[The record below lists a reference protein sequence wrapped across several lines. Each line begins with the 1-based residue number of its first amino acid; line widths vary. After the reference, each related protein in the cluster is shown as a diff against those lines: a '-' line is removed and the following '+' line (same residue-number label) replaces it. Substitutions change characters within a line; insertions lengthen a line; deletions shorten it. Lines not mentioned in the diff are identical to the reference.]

1 MADQT
6 PPILS
11 GTLTK
16 RGGKDL
22 YGKNTWRLRHFQ
34 LHLASEKKFFH
45 HQQRFNDE
53 EEKDADEEEER
64 RAFNKK
70 EKSTLKYYASEPTH
84 SRQQPKGMF
93 EVTSKSTVVTLED
106 EKILEEHG
114 LGSKYLGKKLFAFY
128 SKMDV
133 SAKEINSGVSNSV
146 VVCECENQ
154 QVLQSWVTALSD
166 AIARERSRKAKNG
179 EKDGNGS
186 DDESDTEVDA
196 NGRKRKS
203 GGEKKNSLQR
213 HQTKHARRSFFKGA
227 LERAGLTGPL
237 GGVGV
242 PTHLEAVWEQ
252 IAFVDVMADD
262 ALGFDERLMRIRD
275 EKMAVRETL
284 ETMSDSC
291 STISRALGSLQF
303 PMSVPETNA
312 IMEVRRSLDDLTLL
326 CRQIPAGTQDNNAFT
341 AFLSVF
347 IDRVRSM
354 RPGALL
360 MFPGGWS
367 TQNDGKSRALI
378 YTLQRLQGSFVFS
391 VTNTGDGLEYHPVK
405 ADPSSD
411 GFLYGLTTQLTE
423 IPMDMCLDSS
433 TWALLLR
440 PIVHP
445 QKTAEIAKD
454 QIYAKVLPMLNGRP
468 LFASVGATPLRTVQ
482 FAPKPA
488 GGDLSFS
495 LCALEAARCALC
507 SLGCPPKRANALV
520 EVGVRHVMLEEALRN
535 VSEISLLNTSACVAL
550 ETACKTLARVA
561 TPYAEKLAKVEREN
575 GGQNADASNVGPVPP
590 EILARILK
598 CVEATRLRAANARRP
613 TLLPPPL
620 ASPIAPRDASN
631 MQLFGKIMLEG
642 GTNLLAGDAKPPP
655 IIRPVELSMVPDI
668 VTSVEEAAL
677 AMRKAAHCCSILANQ
692 ADLTTNSYS
701 HRVALL
707 VHLFVHVL
715 PCPMPLTHKDR
726 ETHCFWRSARP
737 KYETQ
742 LELAR
747 SLNLCLRH
755 FATASMSVSATR
767 SFDANRLLTLSCMAA
782 ITDATLR
789 MKPCDFPSV
798 FCEHYDG
805 VNEGPTTLFGFDTG
819 PFAVE
824 AEYLRFHCPERMTK
838 LTKVLDYFHSLTE
851 SVQSS
856 HTLFRWEDD
865 QQGMTFGPGEARL
878 LDQVALAIGYERS
891 PDALSN
897 YFSCENRDMA
907 DHYPELVAL
916 RDSVFMFKALMAPT
930 SDSLPDLRRWTFQD
944 SQLNWKIERD
954 ERSGAYNLNVTAFD
968 RQMRVA
974 PWARELRMVADKD
987 VDPKTGKKK
996 RIYGFRS
1003 VFGGGFLAKSVGD
1016 KRPRCPPS
1024 GGNPSNLV
1032 GMRIDTEE
1040 DVLHLQTLPTFDD
1053 LLKPS
1058 ETELLLTYLTAPMVR
1073 VPLSLRLFADATR
1086 CRALSSHEIQQV
1098 LDAVLFEPGPW
1109 QPPGLVFVPQEIP
1122 ASTRQHMATPC
1133 GVLFHELS
1141 HAPAPLIDAA
1151 EELLALSLELDT
1163 GRHDAPAVPGVLF
1176 STRALTR
1183 MLAFITTLME
1193 QEHIEDPKMRTR
1205 GVQPPPKSK
1214 KSLEN
1219 AKERVSKVISAR
1231 VRPVIRRWLN
1241 RAAKC
1246 GAARA
1251 ACALHAHL
1259 AYTYYWTT
1267 KPEDYDL
1274 EAATTLFTAQAYIF
1288 VNHVF
1293 VDTPDGSESM
1303 DRKLAKDTGENLMDL
1318 GFPPNEIFDLF
1329 QRQRKNMLAWAKG
1342 NEKECNDVMNGIV
1355 IALTTRESSS
1365 SVPSAQQEATD
1376 ASAHD
1381 RGWRLSGE
1389 GRFVAHPKDETTE
1402 EWQRKTE
1409 NTKNV
1414 LLEEYGEHYGEW
1426 LLATTTQ
1433 NAEMEVNCQ
1442 LGEFTVRR
1450 NRLRPLENAV
1460 RELPDFV
1467 AALDSVLRE
1476 RNEEFRQ
1483 RLLKDDDDVDEDDS
1497 FTRLLA
1503 ASNSKS
1509 IIATV
1514 LKNTDEIGKKT
1525 GDGKSPFAEF
1535 DASDE
1540 VVHCAEVRNTEHR
1553 KWLRLV
1559 GLRHDIEIWDP
1570 DPRVPTHNFT
1580 RPYAT
1585 NASAGAKVMNVLSVV
1600 GLGSGS
1606 GLTEKERWIMD
1617 RLEPI
1622 IHGPAAAFLKGV
1634 ELFLPSETF
1643 KGPIA
1648 TLRGVGAPDVVAPE
1662 VQKSS
1667 WWWGKATKVPKTSVA
1682 DEENA
1687 NKLLTEVVV
1696 VRDPPLVQVFRVES
1710 FGRRWRRA
1718 LVFASNASWCLADV
1732 DPDGEPSLK
1741 DPNERFLLSAV
1752 RLGSRVQSLV
1762 VTRHISSK
1770 LGRQAFVPERHL
1782 RGIIPQALLQ
1792 DYSFWRSEVT
1802 GDLYGTARPTAK
1814 HPRTIIYVQI
1824 EGAKGATTPPAEED
1838 PTVSALDSV
1847 FSGSASTS
1855 KSGLFVDDARGI
1867 VHRIPMPTKDA
1878 SDFDFDPQSMPE
1890 GTLVLV
1896 DLLYAAAGHT
1906 SSVEEM
1912 EGENDDVS
1920 NLLSPRAE
1928 SNETRQNPLKA
1939 LARSIAA
1946 VEGLAHALVWVDRK
1960 TGSGAGGSKNNNAS
1974 EYIPVRRVELPRL
1987 GISFHAVKD
1996 TTASS
2001 QTRLEC
2007 EEHAGLFLASAR
2019 TPMLDRLLS
2028 GLPHAMLLEARDGQL
2043 AVLLP
2048 AGAAPRRAAIDAVAK
2063 LGASK
2068 GLGADVIVDR
2078 WDIAWHDAVGDSKH
2092 YVYTVHASH
2101 AHLVCDS
2108 LASALYLCTMRF
2120 LARRYDDVKK
2130 LVDLL
2135 LCENDPTSE
2144 EAQLWD
2150 ALGLAAIEDPNPD
2163 ACAARIKI
2171 LRAAKGTAAMD
2182 RLAGLGFNESVECLK
2197 YVQNWRAISANVRLT
2212 AEEELDVV
2220 DQTTASARVTEA
2232 QRASLR
2238 TRRKNRDEKTLE
2250 EIIASDPLLL
2260 NRASYL
2266 RLLVHHE
2273 RKLLMND
2280 QLNNSLGQTQGF
2292 PLFYPPIPE
2301 HSEFDSIEDF
2311 SAFDDAIT
2319 GDGPLGKLAGWTSSY
2334 SRPDDVSVNG
2344 SNGLNAVNKWIE
2356 SGSLALQKEHGFP
2369 LLFELLT
2376 STVQL
2381 RVLPGDDPHRW
2392 GRALLRFVPKQQSEK
2407 AGTLMSILRVL
2418 AANADIARECPRAE
2432 ERTLG
2437 VKLSAMFTQDGAV
2450 GQLLKRVKPYLKE
2463 NRDRLPS
2470 QMNYIGDRYASPPAC
2485 EMVIDAWYQTLL
2497 NGSKWALPRF
2507 ASATLRQRKYPLE
2520 NDPQV
2525 LQKYGANNLATV
2537 DLNYLSSQPLAVID
2551 LASIIVPVEDDRAG
2565 DAIQGCLENGSGGLP
2580 FDVSRHPSSATP
2592 IAKQTLTRLRQDL
2605 KSSADRIAKQK
2616 QEPVNVATN
2625 ELTLNGFTSFDCEQ
2639 IAIEAAASKAGQ
2651 ASINARAVLRS
2662 ILEKLAKQVAL
2673 DRAAASEAAM
2683 VATATANGLDRS
2695 ATVRFEM
2702 LRLGLQRRSG
2712 AWAEAT
2718 YDDLL
2723 EAMACEHG
2731 EKNLLKITPGVT
2743 SDKVKQALH
2752 LTAQALLLTARA
2764 AQGAKC
2770 AAAAA
2775 DTLLAL
2781 SKCAKTVERDG
2792 KASLALDLGLR
2803 ARGLAKMLCEKRSYF
2818 KKSVVANREQQ
2829 QKQAVA
2835 DELDP
2840 FAESP
2845 ATPSPTYLTYDPRL
2859 LMFEFSLAIIL
2870 RQRQVQ
2876 LTKQFV
2882 QSAERG
2888 GGECAQMLMGEGKTT
2903 VVCPLLGYLLA
2914 TDTRMVCQVVPHA
2927 LLEFS
2932 RGTLRK
2938 SYSGVIRRSVVTL
2951 KFDRYTTLSDGK
2963 LLDAMRKARDERAI
2977 VITSPTALK
2986 SLALKFLEAL
2996 HLLDQSHV
3004 AFEES
3009 RMNSSILKQSK
3020 DIVTKMF
3027 GVRRGKSRS
3036 ERVADAGAL
3045 SEEELEALR
3054 KEAFCAS
3061 EIFQIF
3067 HQGLLILDE
3076 VDLILHPLKSELH
3089 WPLGQ
3094 RIPLDFCQSR
3104 IGDGLRWKLPFFLLD
3119 AVFSLSNETNGFMPS
3134 TKEAQGSQE
3143 ATEILKLIHT
3153 RITDAIKEKAVQ
3165 AVPHVC
3171 VLDRKW
3177 YHQSLRPLLARWISV
3192 WLRAH
3197 GALRN
3202 MDDETSIAFLL
3213 RGDRSASTQLQREA
3227 EDEGVKMAN
3236 LARDWLNALLP
3247 HVLSK
3252 INRVTFGLLT
3262 LHDVKNLEEWT
3273 QASVP
3278 LSRRLLAVPFVG
3290 KDIPSRTNEFSHPDV
3305 VIGLTIAA
3313 YRIEG
3318 LRRSDFKIV
3327 LKAMLEQFSN
3337 EAGAQQKRP
3346 SSLKWA
3352 YWVRLAGKSVRG
3364 EARAKAQLEARR
3376 KSAHQGTHS
3385 HLNVGK
3391 VSGFDALLADI
3402 SNVELNQSL
3411 DASFQSSPSWLNDEN
3426 ETWPLNLVDMR
3437 DHEQVE
3443 ELYQLLRLVPEVI
3456 ETYLDTFVFPE
3467 TAKHQGM
3474 KLSATGQELGGDV
3487 LFPVRLGFS
3496 GTPADLLPSELGA
3509 PKFELGT
3516 DAKVLATLSDRTV
3529 VSCNDMSSDWTV
3541 DNILKTIATAEP
3553 PLHALI
3559 DAGALITGKS
3569 NRAVAK
3575 FLLENGLEWAEG
3587 CVFLDEN
3594 DAQMILMRRGPWE
3607 VIPLARVAA
3616 MPYSKRFSFYDQ
3628 VHTTGMD
3635 IKQAAASR
3643 AALTLGK
3650 DMTLRDYAQGAW
3662 RMRGLG
3668 NGQTLE
3674 LIITPEVSKLVATEV
3689 AIGEGRLPQTRI
3701 AELQSMTDDEA
3712 ERMRLRDVLAWLTI
3726 NTMRAENVQAGLLAE
3741 QRAANVWRKH
3751 AYRLLLE
3758 RNMTVGSHKC
3768 TDETQ
3773 KCLDVFRERVTF
3785 IVQNAIPEKMSA
3797 SRRLAQL
3804 CRQYEHIIM
3813 HNEKAKEHLRNIV
3826 ADVTRMEAATLE
3838 AKQRVAM
3845 AAANNDG
3852 SEAAGDLGFDGA
3864 NVDRVLQ
3871 SEQVQENE
3879 QEQETEQEQEQEK
3892 EEEKMEEIIEESAAV
3907 VKYSRDDETQ
3917 IAWKLDDLAEPQRL
3931 PFYKMQ
3937 TFKVYQPGMKLKH
3950 TDPLP
3955 FPDYCWLSKNYFKP
3969 GWALNAHRRLKNSII
3984 VMDLIPDLDEL
3995 ASDLTK
4001 GSSSTGQQNRLSMAQ
4016 EDALRA
4022 AFSMFDGGGTGALNE
4037 RELKDVLRAIDAVV
4051 DDDEVRLTELAKEV
4065 AHDAAKLGLP
4075 SSGAGVTFEE
4085 LKRVIRQKNIYALQN
4100 GRYYVGV
4107 SLAEAE
4113 SIRVAMHFSDCD
4125 ERSNGDIVK
4134 FKNVQVAL
4142 RIAGGTLLEGSRRYA
4157 PAGVFQGATAEQCF
4171 RFLDSQ
4177 LDFEE
4182 REVSLLLR
4190 ALQEAPCDKRAA
4202 FFDAVRNC
4210 RRRPR
4215 IPWQETPLAKA
4226 LTTADEFHL
4235 LASRALTARVRAQL
4249 KRKRMRLL
4257 DCFRA
4262 FDVERAG
4269 SLSYESLY
4277 GGLSWLGV
4285 ELSPTQMLDLAK
4297 RVNVSGTGVVSR
4309 EEFEIAFGPD
4319 DDWQKEWEEEDRVNA
4334 VGGGHK
4340 YHQNANGNTSMNNMM
4355 MESQFPSNRDVIP
4368 ASSNNSIDDLLGGAG
4383 PPLPRYDQQ
4392 PVSHQQ
4398 KKKVVNTTAN
4408 VSIDDGTG
4416 LGDWAS
4422 MGMAATLPDIAPK
4435 KPAPAATKLSGHVPS
4450 RDDPFGLGSKKAG
4463 VTAAT
4468 HSAAPP
4474 QPEMLAFED
4483 WLSGDVSNSLS
4494 QNPRN
4499 STTATGDLMGGSNT
4513 MRNNQAS
4520 GAAAIEDARANI
4532 SAKSLHKESDREKM
4546 RKDAASDAKLTRDV
4560 VRNFAVSLVHHKN
4573 FTRSWSSEGTGSR
4586 KFGTTWFP
4594 TGVVAAF
4601 ASSSDVSKLSKK
4613 ERINVGYFA
4622 SSSRGGPAADGAF
4635 AFEVNDGSAFALTG
4649 SQNMPRMIERLF
4661 PLPVRFRQIFAQQWK
4676 SSGLFAWLPIAPPG
4690 HIALGMVFTSS
4701 AEAPSIAK
4709 TNVRCVPEIWC
4720 ERPSVA
4726 PKIAW
4731 SNEGSGGAP
4740 CSIWRVNSLGMC
4752 YAKIG
4757 FDAPRPEELW
4767 DIKRGNLI
4775 PAEAF
4780 NSIRVDVNQN
4790 SNLHNYKT
4798 SYGGTGI
4805 SSDSPGAPPR
4815 TVARSGTGQA
4825 RQTGYRPNQ
4834 DHGRGGYGAS
4844 SLI

>member
-550 ETACKTLARVA
+550 ETACKTLARFA

-1246 GAARA
+1246 GAVRA

-1259 AYTYYWTT
+1259 AYTYYWT

-1293 VDTPDGSESM
+1293 LDTPDGSESM

-1483 RLLKDDDDVDEDDS
+1483 RLLKDDEDVDEDDS

-1535 DASDE
+1535 DASEE

-4494 QNPRN
+4494 QNPRS

-4726 PKIAW
+4726 PKMAW

-4752 YAKIG
+4752 YAKVG

-4805 SSDSPGAPPR
+4805 SSDSPGAPSR

>member
-1 MADQT
+1 MSDFKAPVIQ
-6 PPILS
+6 

-34 LHLASEKKFFH
+34 LHLSNESCTTT
-45 HQQRFNDE
+45 N
-53 EEKDADEEEER
+53 
-64 RAFNKK
+64 NVNNS
-70 EKSTLKYYASEPTH
+70 KSVLKYYASEPKDFGYNT
-84 SRQQPKGMF
+84 QPKGSF
-93 EVTSKSTVVTLED
+93 SITSKSTVITLED
-106 EKILEEHG
+106 EKSLEEHG
-114 LGSKYLGKKLFAFY
+114 LGQKYVGKKLFAFY
-128 SKMDV
+128 SKTDV
-133 SAKEINSGVSNSV
+133 NVKEINSGVSNSV
-146 VVCECENQ
+146 VVCECETQ
-154 QVLQSWVTALSD
+154 QVLQEWVTALSD
-166 AIARERSRKAKNG
+166 AIQRERTRKANKTNN
-179 EKDGNGS
+179 NGS
-186 DDESDTEVDA
+186 INNTNESDQSDDDEITNHKNS
-196 NGRKRKS
+196 NKRS
-203 GGEKKNSLQR
+203 RELNSLQR
-213 HQTKHARRSFFKGA
+213 HQKKHAKRTFFKGA

-252 IAFVDVMADD
+252 IAFVDCMADD
-262 ALGFDERLMRIRD
+262 AFGFDERLMRIRD
-275 EKMAVRETL
+275 EKLPIRETL

-291 STISRALGSLQF
+291 STISRALGSLHF
-303 PMSVPETNA
+303 PLTVPETNA

-326 CRQIPAGTQDNNAFT
+326 CRQIPAGTKDNNAFT

-367 TQNDGKSRALI
+367 TQNDGNSRALI
-378 YTLQRLQGSFVFS
+378 FTLQRLQGSFVFS
-391 VTNTGDGLEYHPVK
+391 VTNTGDGLEYHPIK

-411 GFLYGLTTQLTE
+411 GFLYGLTTQFTE
-423 IPMDMCLDSS
+423 VPMDVCLDSS

-440 PIVHP
+440 PLVHP

-454 QIYAKVLPMLNGRP
+454 HIYARILPMLNNRP
-468 LFASVGATPLRTVQ
+468 LMASVGAQPLRTIQ
-482 FAPKPA
+482 FAPKPT

-550 ETACKTLARVA
+550 ETACKTLAKFA
-561 TPYAEKLAKVEREN
+561 TPYAEKLAKIEKEGTDQAN
-575 GGQNADASNVGPVPP
+575 LIAGPVHPDM
-590 EILARILK
+590 LAMILK
-598 CVEATRLRAANARRP
+598 CVEATRLRATNARRP

-620 ASPIAPRDASN
+620 ASPIAPRDSSN

-642 GTNLLAGDAKPPP
+642 GTDLLAGNAKPPP
-655 IIRPVELSMVPDI
+655 IIRPVELSIVPD
-668 VTSVEEAAL
+668 VVSSVEEAAI

-692 ADLTTNSYS
+692 ADLTTNSYA

-715 PCPMPLTHKDR
+715 PCPMPLTHEKR

-742 LELAR
+742 LEISR

-789 MKPCDFPSV
+789 MIPCDFPSV
-798 FCEHYDG
+798 FSEHYDG
-805 VNEGPTTLFGFDTG
+805 TNEGPTQMFGFDTG

-838 LTKVLDYFHSLTE
+838 LTKVLDYFHSISE
-851 SVQSS
+851 SIEPS

-878 LDQVALAIGYERS
+878 LDQVALSVGYDRA
-891 PDALSN
+891 PDSLAS
-897 YFSCENRDMA
+897 YFSCENRDIA

-916 RDSVFMFKALMAPT
+916 RDSVFMFKSLMAPT
-930 SDSLPDLRRWTFQD
+930 SDSLPDLRRWTFRD
-944 SQLNWKIERD
+944 SQLVWKIERD
-954 ERSGAYNLNVTAFD
+954 DKTGAYMLNVNAFD
-968 RQMRVA
+968 REMKVA
-974 PWARELRMVADKD
+974 PWAQELRMVSDLD

-996 RIYGFRS
+996 KLYGFRS

-1024 GGNPSNLV
+1024 GGNPSNLC
-1032 GMRIDTEE
+1032 GTRIDSEE
-1040 DVLHLQTLPTFDD
+1040 DVLHLKVLPTFDD

-1073 VPLSLRLFADATR
+1073 IPLSLRLFADATR

-1109 QPPGLVFVPQEIP
+1109 QPPGLVYVPQEIP
-1122 ASTRQHMATPC
+1122 ATTRRHMATPC

-1176 STRALTR
+1176 AARALTR
-1183 MLAFITTLME
+1183 MLAFITTLLE
-1193 QEHIEDPKMRTR
+1193 QEDIEDPKLKTR
-1205 GVQPPPKSK
+1205 GVDPPQKAK
-1214 KSLEN
+1214 KSLEV
-1219 AKERVSKVISAR
+1219 AQERVKKVISAR

-1246 GAARA
+1246 GAVRA

-1259 AYTYYWTT
+1259 AYTYYWT
-1267 KPEDYDL
+1267 KLEDYDID
-1274 EAATTLFTAQAYIF
+1274 AAMTLFTAQSYIF
-1288 VNHVF
+1288 VNHTF
-1293 VDTPDGSESM
+1293 TDTPDGSEST
-1303 DRKLAKDTGENLMDL
+1303 DRKLAKDTGEYSMEL

-1329 QRQRKNMLAWAKG
+1329 QRQRKNMLAWAKD
-1342 NEKECNDVMNGIV
+1342 NEFLANDVMNGIV
-1355 IALTTRESSS
+1355 VALTTRESSS
-1365 SVPSAQQEATD
+1365 SVPSQQEIVD
-1376 ASAHD
+1376 ASSHD
-1381 RGWRLSGE
+1381 RKWRLSGE
-1389 GRFVAHPKDETTE
+1389 GRFVAYPKDETSE
-1402 EWQRKTE
+1402 EATRKAE
-1409 NTKNV
+1409 NTKQV
-1414 LLEEYGEHYGEW
+1414 LHEKFKQHYGEW

-1450 NRLRPLENAV
+1450 NRLRPLENSI

-1476 RNEEFRQ
+1476 RNEEFKHK
-1483 RLLKDDDDVDEDDS
+1483 LLNDHDDKDEDDS
-1497 FTRLLA
+1497 FKRLLA
-1503 ASNSKS
+1503 VSTQKS

-1514 LKNTDEIGKKT
+1514 SNNINKDV
-1525 GDGKSPFAEF
+1525 DGNNQQSSDY

-1559 GLRHDIEIWDP
+1559 GLRHDVEIWDP

-1580 RPYAT
+1580 RPYASSD
-1585 NASAGAKVMNVLSVV
+1585 SAGAKVMNVLSVV
-1600 GLGSGS
+1600 GIGSGS
-1606 GLTEKERWIMD
+1606 GLTEKERWIME
-1617 RLEPI
+1617 RLDPI

-1634 ELFLPSETF
+1634 ELFLPTETF
-1643 KGPIA
+1643 KGPVA

-1667 WWWGKATKVPKTSVA
+1667 WWWGKATKVPKTSAV

-1696 VRDPPLVQVFRVES
+1696 TRDPPLVQVFRVES

-1802 GDLYGTARPTAK
+1802 GDLYGSARPNAK
-1814 HPRTIIYVQI
+1814 HPRTMIYVQI
-1824 EGAKGATTPPAEED
+1824 EGAKGSAPIPTTAN
-1838 PTVSALDSV
+1838 TSSLDSV
-1847 FSGSASTS
+1847 FSGSVSSS

-1867 VHRIPMPTKDA
+1867 VHRVPMPTKDP
-1878 SDFDFDPQSMPE
+1878 SDFDFDPQNMPE
-1890 GTLVLV
+1890 GTLILV

-1912 EGENDDVS
+1912 EGEIDEMS

-1928 SNETRQNPLKA
+1928 SDETKNNPLKA

-1946 VEGLAHALVWVDRK
+1946 VEGLAHALVWVDK
-1960 TGSGAGGSKNNNAS
+1960 NCSGTKADANFV
-1974 EYIPVRRVELPRL
+1974 PVQRVELPRL

-1996 TTASS
+1996 TTSSS

-2063 LGASK
+2063 LGATK

-2078 WDIAWHDAVGDSKH
+2078 WDVAWRDAVGDSKH

-2135 LCENDPTSE
+2135 LSENDPTSE

-2212 AEEELDVV
+2212 AGEELDVV

-2232 QRASLR
+2232 ERASFR
-2238 TRRKNRDEKTLE
+2238 TRKKNKDEKSLE
-2250 EIIASDPLLL
+2250 ELIAADPILL

-2266 RLLVHHE
+2266 RLLVHNE
-2273 RKLLMND
+2273 RKLSMNVID
-2280 QLNNSLGQTQGF
+2280 EQSNSLGQSQGF
-2292 PLFYPPIPE
+2292 PLFYPQIPE
-2301 HSEFDSIEDF
+2301 QSEFDSIEDF
-2311 SAFDDAIT
+2311 SAFDEAIT

-2344 SNGLNAVNKWIE
+2344 SNGLNAVNKWID

-2376 STVQL
+2376 GTVQL

-2392 GRALLRFVPKQQSEK
+2392 GRALLRFVPRQQSEK

-2418 AANADIARECPRAE
+2418 AANSDIARECPRAE

-2463 NRDRLPS
+2463 NRERLPS
-2470 QMNYIGDRYASPPAC
+2470 QMKFIGERFTSPPAC
-2485 EMVIDAWYQTLL
+2485 EMAIDTWYQTLL
-2497 NGSKWALPRF
+2497 NGSRWALPRF

-2520 NDPQV
+2520 NDPAV
-2525 LQKYGANNLATV
+2525 LQKYGANNLANV

-2551 LASIIVPVEDDRAG
+2551 LASIIVSCDDDHAG
-2565 DAIQGCLENGSGGLP
+2565 DAVQSCLENGTGGLP
-2580 FDVSRHPSSATP
+2580 FDVSRHPSAATP

-2605 KSSADRIAKQK
+2605 KSSAERIARRKQDLNDTSK
-2616 QEPVNVATN
+2616 
-2625 ELTLNGFTSFDCEQ
+2625 ELTLKGFTTFDCKQ

-2662 ILEKLAKQVAL
+2662 ILEKLAKQVAF

-2702 LRLGLQRRSG
+2702 LRLGIQRRSG

-2731 EKNLLKITPGVT
+2731 EKNLLKITPGV
-2743 SDKVKQALH
+2743 SSEKVKQALH

-2781 SKCAKTVERDG
+2781 SKCAKTVELDG
-2792 KASLALDLGLR
+2792 QESLALDLGLR

-2818 KKSVVANREQQ
+2818 KKSATKANE
-2829 QKQAVA
+2829 KSSHVN
-2835 DELDP
+2835 DIDP
-2840 FAESP
+2840 FADAPVS
-2845 ATPSPTYLTYDPRL
+2845 AAPTYLTYDPRL

-2882 QSAERG
+2882 TSAERG

-2914 TDTRMVCQVVPHA
+2914 TDSRMVCQVVPHA

-2963 LLDAMRKARDERAI
+2963 LLNAMRKARDERAV

-3009 RMNSSILKQSK
+3009 RMNSNILKQSK

-3045 SEEELEALR
+3045 SEEEVESLR
-3054 KEAFCAS
+3054 KEAFCAA

-3067 HQGLLILDE
+3067 HYGVLILDE

-3104 IGDGLRWKLPFFLLD
+3104 NGDGLRWKLPFFLLD
-3119 AVFSLSNETNGFMPS
+3119 AVFSLSNDRNGFNGS

-3143 ATEILKLIHT
+3143 ASEILKLIHS
-3153 RITDAIKEKAVQ
+3153 RIKDAIQDKSVQ

-3202 MDDETSIAFLL
+3202 MDDETSLAFLL
-3213 RGDRSASTQLQREA
+3213 RGDKAASTQLHREA

-3273 QASVP
+3273 QSSVP

-3327 LKAMLEQFSN
+3327 LKSMLEQFSN
-3337 EAGAQQKRP
+3337 EAGSQQKRP
-3346 SSLKWA
+3346 SSHKWA

-3376 KSAHQGTHS
+3376 KSAHQGKYSNLT
-3385 HLNVGK
+3385 VGK

-3402 SNVELNQSL
+3402 SNVELNQHGSDL
-3411 DASFQSSPSWLNDEN
+3411 LSSSWLSDEN
-3426 ETWPLNLVDMR
+3426 ETWPLNLVDIR

-3443 ELYQLLRLVPEVI
+3443 ELYQLLYLVPEVI

-3529 VSCNDMSSDWTV
+3529 VTCQDMSSDWTV
-3541 DNILKTIATAEP
+3541 DNILISIATADP
-3553 PLHALI
+3553 PMHALI

-3575 FLLENGLEWAEG
+3575 FLLENGLPWAEG

-3668 NGQTLE
+3668 NGQSLE
-3674 LIITPEVSKLVATEV
+3674 LIITPEVSKLVASEV
-3689 AIGEGRLPQTRI
+3689 SIGEGRLPQTRI
-3701 AELQSMTDDEA
+3701 AELQAMSDEEA
-3712 ERMRLRDVLAWLTI
+3712 EKMRLRDVLAWLTI

-3751 AYRLLLE
+3751 AYRILLE
-3758 RNMTVGSHKC
+3758 RNVTIGTRNC
-3768 TDETQ
+3768 LDETQ

-3785 IVQNAIPEKMSA
+3785 IVQNAIPEKLSA
-3797 SRRLAQL
+3797 SRRLSHL

-3813 HNEKAKEHLRNIV
+3813 NNEKAKDHLRNIV
-3826 ADVTRMEAATLE
+3826 SDVTRMEAATLE
-3838 AKQRVAM
+3838 AKQFVAS
-3845 AAANNDG
+3845 AQIANA
-3852 SEAAGDLGFDGA
+3852 SEEAGDDGFDGA
-3864 NVDRVLQ
+3864 NVDKALQ

-3892 EEEKMEEIIEESAAV
+3892 EEEKMEEIIEEAAAV
-3907 VKYSRDDETQ
+3907 VKYSRDDEMQ
-3917 IAWKLDDLAEPQRL
+3917 VSWKLDDLAEPQRL

-3937 TFKVYQPGMKLKH
+3937 SFKVHQPGLKLKH

-3984 VMDLIPDLDEL
+3984 VMDLIPNLEEL
-3995 ASDLTK
+3995 VSDLTQTIT
-4001 GSSSTGQQNRLSMAQ
+4001 SSSSSQSNRLSIAQ

-4022 AFSMFDGGGTGALNE
+4022 AFSMFDSGGSGALNE

-4051 DDDEVRLTELAKEV
+4051 DDDEVRLAELAKEV
-4065 AHDAAKLGLP
+4065 AQDAAKLGLP
-4075 SSGAGVTFEE
+4075 SAGLGVTFEE

-4113 SIRVAMHFSDCD
+4113 SIRVAMHFSDAD
-4125 ERSNGDIVK
+4125 GRSNGDLVQ
-4134 FKNVQVAL
+4134 FKNVEVAL
-4142 RIAGGTLLEGSRRYA
+4142 RIAGGTLLEGSRKYI

-4190 ALQEAPCDKRAA
+4190 ALQDAPCDKRAS

-4210 RRRPR
+4210 RRRPK

-4285 ELSPTQMLDLAK
+4285 DLSPTQMLDLAK
-4297 RVNVSGTGVVSR
+4297 RVNASGTGIVSR
-4309 EEFEIAFGPD
+4309 EEFEVAFGPD
-4319 DDWQKEWEEEDRVNA
+4319 DDWQKEWEEEDRVN
-4334 VGGGHK
+4334 VNIGK
-4340 YHQNANGNTSMNNMM
+4340 NNGVSNMDNNNVMD
-4355 MESQFPSNRDVIP
+4355 SFYGNNDIYLSNRDPIP
-4368 ASSNNSIDDLLGGAG
+4368 AVSMNMNNSIDTLLGGAG
-4383 PPLPRYDQQ
+4383 PPIPRYDQVHAA
-4392 PVSHQQ
+4392 PISPAQ
-4398 KKKVVNTTAN
+4398 KKVHTTAN
-4408 VSIDDGTG
+4408 VLIDDGTG

-4422 MGMAATLPDIAPK
+4422 MGMAATLPEIS
-4435 KPAPAATKLSGHVPS
+4435 KPIPAISSTKLSGHVPS
-4450 RDDPFGLGSKKAG
+4450 RDDPFGLGKKTTVNGSGAQ
-4463 VTAAT
+4463 
-4468 HSAAPP
+4468 PP
-4474 QPEMLAFED
+4474 PAKARQPEMLAFED
-4483 WLSGDVSNSLS
+4483 WLSGDVQQPPATTVSPN
-4494 QNPRN
+4494 NRN
-4499 STTATGDLMGGSNT
+4499 SDLMGNNMRSNKF
-4513 MRNNQAS
+4513 AS

-4532 SAKSLHKESDREKM
+4532 SAKSLHKESDREKL
-4546 RKDAASDAKLTRDV
+4546 RKDAAADAKLTRDV
-4560 VRNFAVSLVHHKN
+4560 VRNFSVSLVHHKN
-4573 FTRSWSSEGTGSR
+4573 FTRNWSSEGTGSR
-4586 KFGTTWFP
+4586 KYGTTWFP
-4594 TGVVAAF
+4594 TGVVVAF
-4601 ASSSDVSKLSKK
+4601 AASSDVSKLSKK

-4622 SSSRGGPAADGAF
+4622 SDSRGGPGSDGAF
-4635 AFEVNDGSAFALTG
+4635 SFEVNDGSAFALTG

-4676 SSGLFAWLPIAPPG
+4676 ASSLFAWLPIAPPG
-4690 HIALGMVFTSS
+4690 HIALGMVFTTSPD
-4701 AEAPSIAK
+4701 APSISD

-4720 ERPSVA
+4720 ERPSIS
-4726 PKIAW
+4726 PKLAW

-4752 YAKIG
+4752 FAKVG
-4757 FDAPRPEELW
+4757 FDAPRADELW

-4775 PAEAF
+4775 PAEAL
-4780 NSIRVDVNQN
+4780 NSIRVDVNAN
-4790 SNLHNYKT
+4790 SNLHNYKV
-4798 SYGGTGI
+4798 SYGGSGI
-4805 SSDSPGAPPR
+4805 SSDSPPPR
-4815 TVARSGTGQA
+4815 NSASA
-4825 RQTGYRPNQ
+4825 YRPSSS
-4834 DHGRGGYGAS
+4834 GYGAS